1 MTSVKVDE
9 MSDQENGSPE
19 IYYVDEDV
27 NVVFAL
33 ACPRRMAVF
42 TLDDSDSDSGE
53 KLFNFMTRLLGDD

>member
-1 MTSVKVDE
+1 

-19 IYYVDEDV
+19 TYYVDDDG

-42 TLDDSDSDSGE
+42 TLDEEADPDSGE
-53 KLFNFMTRLLGDD
+53 KLFHFMTRLLGDD

>member
-1 MTSVKVDE
+1 
-9 MSDQENGSPE
+9 MSDLQDGSRE
-19 IYYVDEDV
+19 TYYVDDDG

-42 TLDDSDSDSGE
+42 TLDDADPDSGE